1 MNRNF
6 VLVIL
11 FSIIIVGCGNNK
23 QGQLVGVEGKE
34 WFPER
39 PYGMVLV
46 DGGAYIMGN
55 SDYDI
60 AGLKNAPPK
69 TVTVTSFYMDETEI
83 TNSEYR
89 QFAEEVR
96 DSVVRQKLAEA
107 AELAGGGTGSQGG
120 GNNGRSIQDFAFK
133 GTQNQGNNQGNN
145 QNNQTPYQQYST
157 HYDPLDRK
165 LNWDVDIIWKP
176 SEYPD
181 EDYVMVMDE
190 FYLPNDQSYNGERM
204 LDVTKF
210 VYNYKTMDVEAA
222 ARDQGNRDEY
232 IEENEVQVYPD
243 TTVWIRDFN
252 YSYNEPMHN
261 DYFSHSAYDNY
272 PVVGVNWK
280 QAKAFCN
287 WRTKLLND
295 FKKEKGE
302 QTANN
307 FRLPTEAEWE
317 YAARGGIESATYPW
331 GGPYIRDDRA
341 CYLANFKP
349 LRGDYAADNALYTV
363 EADSYSPNGFGLY
376 NMSGNVSEWVNTSYN
391 PSSYE
396 YMSSMNPNV
405 NNADN
410 LRKVI
415 RGGSWKDVSYFLRVS
430 TRDYEYAD
438 SARSYIGFRTV
449 QNYLGN
455 SSQSTFGY

>member
-1 MNRNF
+1 MF
-6 VLVIL
+6 K
-11 FSIIIVGCGNNK
+11 SIIPIFFTVLMLGSCGNNK
-23 QGQLVGVEGKE
+23 QGQLVGVKGKE
-34 WFPER
+34 WSPER
-39 PYGMVLV
+39 PYGMILV
-46 DGGAYIMGN
+46 NGGSFIMGN
-55 SDYDI
+55 SDDDV

-83 TNSEYR
+83 TNAEYR
-89 QFAEEVR
+89 YFTESVR

-107 AELAGGGTGSQGG
+107 AELSGGDPQE
-120 GNNGRSIQDFAFK
+120 NDNGRSIQDFAFK
-133 GTQNQGNNQGNN
+133 DAQQSNDDADDEND
-145 QNNQTPYQQYST
+145 QTPFQQYSKL
-157 HYDPLDRK
+157 YDPLQRK
-165 LNWDVDIIWKP
+165 LNKDIDIIWEP
-176 SEYPD
+176 SEFPD

-190 FYLPNDQSYNGERM
+190 FYLPKEQSYNGERM

-210 VYNYKTMDVEAA
+210 VYNYKTMDIQAA
-222 ARDQGNRDEY
+222 ARNKGDRTDY
-232 IEENEVQVYPD
+232 IKQEDIKVYPD
-243 TTVWIRDFN
+243 TTVWIKDFN

-272 PVVGVNWK
+272 PVVGINWK

-287 WRTKLLND
+287 WRTKTLND
-295 FKKEKGE
+295 YKKQKDEE
-302 QTANN
+302 TVNN

-331 GGPYIRDDRA
+331 GGPYTKDDRA

-363 EADSYSPNGFGLY
+363 EADSYKPNEFGLY
-376 NMSGNVSEWVNTSYN
+376 NMSGNVSEWVDTSYN

-405 NNADN
+405 NNSDN

-415 RGGSWKDVSYFLRVS
+415 RGGSWKDVSYYLRVS
-430 TRDYEYAD
+430 ARDYEYAD

-449 QNYLGN
+449 QNYLGTTN
-455 SSQSTFGY
+455 QNATRN